1 MRREAILPPPE
12 RIAPLAAG
20 FSALVVG
27 AAGLPTLGL
36 TPALLAIAAAG
47 FATTW
52 LASTATRLSRR
63 RTDDP
68 ASAPAADDDVHEQAE
83 AKAGEEEPEG
93 PSGTEPPP
101 FNHALTQHFGVYD
114 QLFARASRDTASVT
128 SETEAAAYNIMMS
141 LRAVDIAMSD
151 LLSFLDSS
159 GSNTRVIEIV
169 EETDRQLVTNR
180 NLIAAFLESRD
191 RDIEECR
198 VRLEDVETAT
208 DQLSGLV
215 GGIRD
220 IARRT
225 NLLALNAA
233 IEAARAGEFGAG
245 FGVVASEVKQLSQ
258 ASDQAATR
266 INEGLMTLRGS
277 IRENLTTLVSHRI
290 AGERVELGKISTAIS
305 DLTEN
310 MERLISHQRD
320 TLVKVQDESA
330 RIAQPVVELM
340 ASIQFQD
347 VTRQRLEHLET
358 IFAAARHN
366 LDALGN
372 AAQST
377 GELPDLDQF
386 AAVANADGPSPPRK
400 LVVGGGDEIEL
411 F

>member
-1 MRREAILPPPE
+1 M
-12 RIAPLAAG
+12 
-20 FSALVVG
+20 
-27 AAGLPTLGL
+27 
-36 TPALLAIAAAG
+36 
-47 FATTW
+47 
-52 LASTATRLSRR
+52 
-63 RTDDP
+63 
-68 ASAPAADDDVHEQAE
+68 
-83 AKAGEEEPEG
+83 
-93 PSGTEPPP
+93 
-101 FNHALTQHFGVYD
+101 TQHFGVYD

>member
-1 MRREAILPPPE
+1 
-12 RIAPLAAG
+12 
-20 FSALVVG
+20 
-27 AAGLPTLGL
+27 
-36 TPALLAIAAAG
+36 
-47 FATTW
+47 
-52 LASTATRLSRR
+52 
-63 RTDDP
+63 
-68 ASAPAADDDVHEQAE
+68 
-83 AKAGEEEPEG
+83 
-93 PSGTEPPP
+93 
-101 FNHALTQHFGVYD
+101 
-114 QLFARASRDTASVT
+114 
-128 SETEAAAYNIMMS
+128 
-141 LRAVDIAMSD
+141 
-151 LLSFLDSS
+151 
-159 GSNTRVIEIV
+159 
-169 EETDRQLVTNR
+169 
-180 NLIAAFLESRD
+180 
-191 RDIEECR
+191 
-198 VRLEDVETAT
+198 
-208 DQLSGLV
+208 
-215 GGIRD
+215 
-220 IARRT
+220 
-225 NLLALNAA
+225 
-233 IEAARAGEFGAG
+233 
-245 FGVVASEVKQLSQ
+245 
-258 ASDQAATR
+258 
-266 INEGLMTLRGS
+266 MTLRGS